1 MRTTF
6 SAMKVWASTLLIA
19 NETDQLI
26 ATTYFQNAKN
36 LPCPLKEKL
45 ALYLQVCFV

>member
-19 NETDQLI
+19 NETDPEV
-26 ATTYFQNAKN
+26 ATSYFQKAKD
-36 LPCPLKEKL
+36 LPCPAKEKL
-45 ALYLQVCFV
+45 ALYLQV